1 MTPSTSTAR
10 IGRLIDVRELPAVV
24 GEGLVGLRHAVD
36 VVLPLPGAA
45 LLLVRVEDLPG
56 EAIGP
61 RVLARGAGVLE
72 EPADGEG
79 AGATRGHLDR
89 DLVGRA
95 ADAAGA
101 DLERRGQGFDRRLE
115 GLARVFSAA
124 LADEGEGVVDDPL
137 GKALLAV
144 RHDLV
149 DQLLDKAV
157 AVTGVGLDRPDGG
170 CGSARHYEAFTP

>member
-1 MTPSTSTAR
+1 MTPSTSTASSGR
-10 IGRLIDVRELPAVV
+10 VIGAGELLPAVV

-45 LLLVRVEDLPG
+45 LLLVRVEDLTG
-56 EAIGP
+56 QTIGH
-61 RVLARGAGVLE
+61 RVLAARPGGLDA
-72 EPADGEG
+72 PADCEG
-79 AGATRGHLDR
+79 GGATGGHLDR
-89 DLVGRA
+89 DLVGRT

-101 DLERRGQGFDRRLE
+101 DLEDRGQRFDRRLE
-115 GLARVFSAA
+115 DLDRILAAA
-124 LADEGEGVVDDPL
+124 LAADGGGRVGAPP

-157 AVTGVGLDRPDGG
+157 AVAGVRLDRPDGG
-170 CGSARHYEAFTP
+170 CRSARH

>member
-1 MTPSTSTAR
+1 MTPSTSTASSGR
-10 IGRLIDVRELPAVV
+10 VIGAGELLPAVV

-45 LLLVRVEDLPG
+45 LLLVRVEDLTG
-56 EAIGP
+56 ETLGH
-61 RVLARGAGVLE
+61 RVLATGAGVLD

-89 DLVGRA
+89 DLVGRT

-101 DLERRGQGFDRRLE
+101 DLEDRGQRFDRRLE
-115 GLARVFSAA
+115 DLDRILAAA
-124 LADEGEGVVDDPL
+124 LADDGEGVVDDPL
-137 GKALLAV
+137 GKALLAI

-157 AVTGVGLDRPDGG
+157 AVTGVRLDRPDRR
-170 CGSARHYEAFTP
+170 CRSARH